1 MTPVV
6 IVLASGRGERFLASG
21 GAGSKLQARI
31 GTQSVLQHTLEA
43 VRASGLPCHL
53 EQADHSGMGDAIA
66 AGVRATAD
74 APAWLILPADLPL
87 LRPTTLLQVAGAL
100 AGQAA
105 AAPCYRGQR
114 GHPVGFSGACGP
126 ALMALRGEQGARA
139 ILATQ
144 TVCEIEVDDPG
155 CVTDIDTLDDL
166 RRARLLWHAR
176 AAAPAHGRVRHG
188 P

>member
-31 GTQSVLQHTLEA
+31 GAQSVLQHTLEA

-53 EQADHSGMGDAIA
+53 EQAAHSGMGDAIA

-87 LRPTTLLQVAGAL
+87 LRPQTLLQVACAL

-139 ILATQ
+139 VLATQ

-176 AAAPAHGRVRHG
+176 AAAPAHGHARHG